1 MSWCLLYALED
12 RGLGKWSNG
21 SCPAVPKCW
30 DSTANCQLCKP
41 RLFFV
46 WWRWWCF
53 HVCTVVSQTLGCAQ
67 ARQVLHRQA
76 ASESPCFPSE
86 SGSGYL
92 DHGPPASAF
101 SVLGLQACTTMTSS
115 RRVPPMTLKQTC
127 TTHDPQTSTYCPWPS
142 NGHVFPGLKQA
153 CMPWLSVINHKNEKG
168 CCVLRE
174 LARTCVAHFFLWS
187 ICIRVSA
194 IIRFLASSRV
204 TLYCSL
210 KRNRKLQWGQNCGVQ
225 RLYFPWPSSLS
236 THISPQTQI
245 PTNVFF
251 FLKHLLPLIRRNAPT
266 IC

>member
-1 MSWCLLYALED
+1 M
-12 RGLGKWSNG
+12 
-21 SCPAVPKCW
+21 
-30 DSTANCQLCKP
+30 
-41 RLFFV
+41 
-46 WWRWWCF
+46 
-53 HVCTVVSQTLGCAQ
+53 SQTPGCAH

-76 ASESPCFPSE
+76 TSEYFPSE

-101 SVLGLQACTTMTSS
+101 SVLGLQACSTMTSS
-115 RRVPPMTLKQTC
+115 RRVPPMTLKQ
-127 TTHDPQTSTYCPWPS
+127 
-142 NGHVFPGLKQA
+142 A
-153 CMPWLSVINHKNEKG
+153 CMPWLSVINHKDEKV

-174 LARTCVAHFFLWS
+174 LARTCVAHSFLWS
-187 ICIRVSA
+187 ICSRVSA

-204 TLYCSL
+204 ILYCSL
-210 KRNRKLQWGQNCGVQ
+210 KRDRKLQWGQNCGVQ
-225 RLYFPWPSSLS
+225 KLYFQWPSSLS